1 MNPGQQMLLTY
12 NLCVLST
19 SLDNQPNS
27 SLMQYVTNEA
37 ATEIYML
44 TLKKSTKLF
53 NIVNNPQISFLV
65 DSRDNSKINDVD
77 IRALTVYGKADLL
90 DEKPLEVKAIALL
103 TQKIPGMV
111 SMAKHPEVGV
121 IRVKIESMLLYE
133 GLFNN
138 SFYTL

>member
-27 SLMQYVTNEA
+27 SLMQYVTNED

-77 IRALTVYGKADLL
+77 IRALTVYGKADLI
-90 DEKPLEVKAIALL
+90 DEKPLEAKAISLL
-103 TQKIPGMV
+103 TKKIPGMV
-111 SMAKHPEVGV
+111 SMAEHPEVGV

>member
-1 MNPGQQMLLTY
+1 MNPGQKMLLTY

-27 SLMQYVTNEA
+27 SLMQYVTNKE

-53 NIVNNPQISFLV
+53 NIVNNPQVSLLV

-77 IRALTVYGKADLL
+77 IRALTVYGKADLIG
-90 DEKPLEVKAIALL
+90 DKSLEAEAIALL
-103 TQKIPGMV
+103 TKAVPGLD

-138 SFYTL
+138 NFYTL